1 MRKTTKERAFDAMVR
16 RTQEQAKLVQER
28 AAWERTQQVLR
39 FRQEQAH
46 KAMQEYR
53 RSEWRKCYLMLSDR
67 AHALRAVVGLPN
79 VAGKALG
86 PLLEMVESYGALLDS
101 REAVA

>member
-16 RTQEQAKLVQER
+16 RTQEKATL
-28 AAWERTQQVLR
+28 ERTQQVLR

-53 RSEWRKCYLMLSDR
+53 RSEWRKCYLMLADR